1 MNTLAE
7 IERAVERLAP
17 SELTVFRAWFVAY
30 DADAWDREMQGDEDA
45 GRLDAL
51 ASEARE
57 DLRAGR
63 CTDL

>member
-1 MNTLAE
+1 MSNIAE

-17 SELTVFRAWFVAY
+17 AELTAFRAWFVAD
-30 DADAWDREMQGDEDA
+30 DAHAWDREMQDDEDA

-51 ASEARE
+51 AAEALE